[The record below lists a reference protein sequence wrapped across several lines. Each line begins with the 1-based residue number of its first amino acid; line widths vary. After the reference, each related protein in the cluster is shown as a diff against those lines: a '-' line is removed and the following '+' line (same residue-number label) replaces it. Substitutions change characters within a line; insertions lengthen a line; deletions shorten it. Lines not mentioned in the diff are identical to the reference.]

1 MLVQAVA
8 HTMVDAETDEAVEA
22 ADMDVGHNAHEA
34 KVSNNIVEQA
44 HINDGNNEG
53 EDRVI

>member
-34 KVSNNIVEQA
+34 KVA
-44 HINDGNNEG
+44 TTL
-53 EDRVI
+53 